1 MASHFIE
8 DPSIEVRRRV
18 AEINRVDFDAQE
30 TAEREEAAQAYASED
45 EAHFVGFMEDCVKT
59 SVEAMRKIRLNQQEC
74 WDVFNEEPPPN
85 YALKEPWQS
94 KVVVPKPYSSCQ
106 FAQAIVRKAFDA
118 EFLSIENKQDEA
130 GAEFWK
136 ELMSLMLSRTYANF
150 PINFTDAT
158 GMSFAVGQSME
169 MIPQWIPGK
178 GLRFTLT
185 EPWKIHRDPD
195 SISRQPQSGMYWIH
209 QEYLDYYLLKDGE
222 KNGVYQNIPDMGPGG
237 QYGSPQSDVNM
248 TKEEMARRKEMM
260 WNRSKFRA
268 MALTSEFWGTV
279 LDKRGELLLPN
290 ATYTVT
296 GDRVIRLPKTS
307 PYPTMRWPGIG
318 FSAMPH
324 LLRFDGRALIQ
335 GIKSLWYFMNSL
347 FCLHADNLNWIVNPP
362 TEIDISALV
371 DQTDVDNYPGK
382 QYLTR
387 GTVSGQQAFR
397 VGERRSQTGDI
408 LANMNF
414 ADQRFQEGTMLNY
427 SAMGLPGYRAEV
439 TARESAQN
447 LDQSM
452 TVVGLM
458 GKNLE
463 DGALWVIQ
471 AGAETVAINITYE
484 ELAQIMPEAAN
495 RYMDPASPTGL
506 TLPQLNSGT
515 FKVAGISALMRD
527 MEIVRSIQGVILP
540 MAESDL
546 FRPYL
551 KPYQLIR
558 AVEKRLN
565 LQDEGIVVELADAQR
580 IDQNQQVQQEA
591 AIQAQQ
597 QAAAA
602 EAALAEVKA
611 QSEQAKAEMNLAKA
625 KEHEGKAAL
634 ALAKAEAEGRPEPET
649 GGAGVEDEFQPDLT
663 LAQAEL
669 TQRQADTEMAKR
681 DLVIAQTQ
689 LALAQ
694 AKAALRPPPTP
705 VAPAAK
711 TGPAKPKPEKK

>member
-1 MASHFIE
+1 MASPFIE
-8 DPSIEVRRRV
+8 DPSIEVRQRV

-30 TAEREEAAQAYASED
+30 TAEREEAAQAYAHED
-45 EAHFVGFMEDCVKT
+45 EAHFVGFMEDCVNT
-59 SVEAMRKIRLNQQEC
+59 SVDAMRKIRLNQQEC

-118 EFLSIENKQDEA
+118 EFLSIENKRNEDD
-130 GAEFWK
+130 AEFWR
-136 ELMSLMLSRTYANF
+136 ELMSLQLSRTYANF

-158 GMSFAVGQSME
+158 GMSFAVGQSLE
-169 MIPQWIPGK
+169 MIPQWIPGR
-178 GLRFTLT
+178 GLRYVLT

-237 QYGSPQSDVNM
+237 QYGNPGSDVNL
-248 TKEEMARRKEMM
+248 TKEEIARRKEMM
-260 WNRSKFRA
+260 WNRSRFRA
-268 MALTSEFWGTV
+268 AALTSEFWGTV

-290 ATYTVT
+290 STYTVT
-296 GDRVIRLPKTS
+296 GDRVIRLPKAS
-307 PYPTMRWPGIG
+307 NYPTLRWPGVS

-324 LLRFDGRALIQ
+324 LLRFDGRSLIQ

-427 SAMGLPGYRAEV
+427 SAMGLPGFRAEV
-439 TARESAQN
+439 TNGESARN
-447 LDQSM
+447 LEQSM

-463 DGALWVIQ
+463 DGALWAIQ
-471 AGAETVAINITYE
+471 AGAETIAINITYD
-484 ELAQIMPEAAN
+484 ELAQLMGPDVAN
-495 RYMDPASPTGL
+495 RYVDPDSPTGL
-506 TLPQLNSGT
+506 RLPELNSGT

-527 MEIVRSIQGVILP
+527 MEIVRSIRDVVLP

-565 LQDEGIVVELADAQR
+565 LRDEGVVVDEDTAKRVDAS
-580 IDQNQQVQQEA
+580 QQAQQEA

-597 QAAAA
+597 QVAAA
-602 EAALAEVKA
+602 EAALTQVKA
-611 QSEQAKAEMNLAKA
+611 QAEQAKAEMNLAKA

-634 ALAKAEAEGRPEPET
+634 ALAKAQSEGIPEPVTGAPEAEDR
-649 GGAGVEDEFQPDLT
+649 FQESLT

-669 TQRQADTEMAKR
+669 VQRQADTEAAR
-681 DLVIAQTQ
+681 LQLVLAQAE

-694 AKAALRPPPTP
+694 AHAAMRPPPAP
-705 VAPAAK
+705 VAKAA
-711 TGPAKPKPEKK
+711 PAKSSAEKK

>member
-1 MASHFIE
+1 MSDLFIE

-18 AEINRVDFDAQE
+18 GEINRVDFDAQE
-30 TAEREEAAQAYASED
+30 TAEREEAAQAYAGED

-118 EFLSIENKQDEA
+118 EFLSIENKQDEE

-178 GLRFTLT
+178 GLRYTLT

-237 QYGSPQSDVNM
+237 QYGSPQSDVNL

-279 LDKRGELLLPN
+279 LDKRGQLLLPN

-296 GDRVIRLPKTS
+296 GDRVIRSPKAS

-362 TEIDISALV
+362 TELDISALV

-382 QYLTR
+382 QILTR

-397 VGERRSQTGDI
+397 VGDRRGQTGDI

-439 TARESAQN
+439 TKGEAAQN

-463 DGALWVIQ
+463 DGALWAIQ

-484 ELAQIMPEAAN
+484 ELAQIMPKAAD
-495 RYMDPASPTGL
+495 RYMDPESPTGL
-506 TLPQLNSGT
+506 LLPQLNSGT

-551 KPYQLIR
+551 KPYQILR
-558 AVEKRLN
+558 AVVKRLN
-565 LQDEGIVVELADAQR
+565 LQDEQVEVEPADAQR
-580 IDQNQQVQQEA
+580 IDQNQQIQQEA

-602 EAALAEVKA
+602 EAALMEVKA
-611 QSEQAKAEMNLAKA
+611 QGELAKAEMNLGKA

-634 ALAKAEAEGRPEPET
+634 ALAKAEAEGRPELET
-649 GGAGVEDEFQPDLT
+649 GGPGVEDEFKPDLT

-669 TQRQADTEMAKR
+669 TQRQAETEAAKVE
-681 DLVIAQTQ
+681 LVLAQTT

-694 AKAALRPPPTP
+694 AKAALRPPP
-705 VAPAAK
+705 APAAPATK
-711 TGPAKPKPEKK
+711 AVSAKPKAEKK

>member
-1 MASHFIE
+1 MPSPFIE

-18 AEINRVDFDAQE
+18 GEINRVDFDAQE
-30 TAEREEAAQAYASED
+30 TAEREEAAQAYAYED
-45 EAHFVGFMEDCVKT
+45 EAHFVAFMEDCVKT

-85 YALKEPWQS
+85 YALKESWQS

-118 EFLSIENKQDEA
+118 EFLSIENKQNEED
-130 GAEFWK
+130 AEFWR
-136 ELMSLMLSRTYANF
+136 ELMTLQLSRTYANF

-169 MIPQWIPGK
+169 MIPQYIPGR
-178 GLRFTLT
+178 GLRYTLT

-237 QYGSPQSDVNM
+237 NYGNPGSDVNL
-248 TKEEMARRKEMM
+248 TKEEIARRKEMM

-290 ATYTVT
+290 ATFTVT
-296 GDRVIRLPKTS
+296 GDRVIRLPKAS

-335 GIKSLWYFMNSL
+335 GIKTLWYFMNSL

-362 TEIDISALV
+362 TELDITALV
-371 DQTDVDNYPGK
+371 DQADIDNYPGK

-387 GTVSGQQAFR
+387 GTVSGNQAFR
-397 VGERRSQTGDI
+397 VDEHRSQTGDI

-439 TARESAQN
+439 TKGEAAQN

-463 DGALWVIQ
+463 DGALWAIQ
-471 AGAETVAINITYE
+471 AGAETVAINITYD
-484 ELAQIMPEAAN
+484 ELAALMTPEVAN
-495 RYMDPASPTGL
+495 RYLDEESPTGL
-506 TLPQLNSGT
+506 RLPELNSGT

-527 MEIVRSIQGVILP
+527 TEIVQSIRNVILP

-565 LQDEGIVVELADAQR
+565 LRDEGIIVKEVDAKR
-580 IDQNQQVQQEA
+580 IDASQQTQQEA
-591 AIQAQQ
+591 LIQSQQ
-597 QAAAA
+597 RLAEQ
-602 EAALAEVKA
+602 EAALLEVKA
-611 QSEQAKAEMNLAKA
+611 QGELAKAEMNLAKA
-625 KEHEGKAAL
+625 QEHEGKAAL
-634 ALAKAEAEGRPEPET
+634 ALAKAEVEGRPEPET
-649 GGAGVEDEFQPDLT
+649 GGGVEDEFKPDLT

-669 TQRQADTEMAKR
+669 TQRQADTEAAKFE
-681 DLVIAQTQ
+681 LVMAQTQ

-694 AKAALRPPPTP
+694 AKAALRPPP
-705 VAPAAK
+705 APAAK
-711 TGPAKPKPEKK
+711 AAPAKPSAEKE

>member
-1 MASHFIE
+1 MASPFIE
-8 DPSIEVRRRV
+8 DPSIEVRHRV

-30 TAEREEAAQAYASED
+30 TGEREEAAQAYAEED

-118 EFLSIENKQDEA
+118 EFLSIENKLDED

-136 ELMSLMLSRTYANF
+136 DLMSLMLSRTYANF

-178 GLRFTLT
+178 GLRYTLT

-195 SISRQPQSGMYWIH
+195 SVTRQPQSGMYWIH

-222 KNGVYQNIPDMGPGG
+222 KNGVYQNIPAMGPGG
-237 QYGSPQSDVNM
+237 QYGSPQSDVNL
-248 TKEEMARRKEMM
+248 TKEEIARRKEMM
-260 WNRSKFRA
+260 WNRSRFRA

-296 GDRVIRLPKTS
+296 GDRVIRLPKAS
-307 PYPTMRWPGIG
+307 PYPTMRWPGIS

-324 LLRFDGRALIQ
+324 LLRYDGRALIQ

-362 TEIDISALV
+362 TELDISALV
-371 DQTDVDNYPGK
+371 DQADIDNYPGK

-387 GTVSGQQAFR
+387 GTVSGNQAFR

-427 SAMGLPGYRAEV
+427 SAMGLPGYRSEV
-439 TARESAQN
+439 TNGESARN
-447 LDQSM
+447 LEQSM

-463 DGALWVIQ
+463 DGALWAIQ
-471 AGAETVAINITYE
+471 AGAETVAINITYA
-484 ELAQIMPEAAN
+484 ELAQIMPEAAD
-495 RYMDPASPTGL
+495 RYIDPESLTGL

-515 FKVAGISALMRD
+515 FKVAGISALMKD

-565 LQDEGIVVELADAQR
+565 LQDEGIVISLEDANR
-580 IDQNQQVQQEA
+580 VDASQQVQQEA
-591 AIQAQQ
+591 LIESQQ
-597 QAAAA
+597 RLA
-602 EAALAEVKA
+602 EQEAVLMEVKA
-611 QSEQAKAEMNLAKA
+611 QGELAKAEMNLGKA

-634 ALAKAEAEGRPEPET
+634 ALAKAQTEGVPEPGT
-649 GGAGVEDEFQPDLT
+649 GATGVEDEFKPDLT
-663 LAQAEL
+663 LAQVEL
-669 TQRQADTEMAKR
+669 TQRQADTEVAKVE
-681 DLVIAQTQ
+681 LVLAQAT

-694 AKAALRPPPTP
+694 AKAALRPPPAP
-705 VAPAAK
+705 VAKAA
-711 TGPAKPKPEKK
+711 PAKPSAEKK